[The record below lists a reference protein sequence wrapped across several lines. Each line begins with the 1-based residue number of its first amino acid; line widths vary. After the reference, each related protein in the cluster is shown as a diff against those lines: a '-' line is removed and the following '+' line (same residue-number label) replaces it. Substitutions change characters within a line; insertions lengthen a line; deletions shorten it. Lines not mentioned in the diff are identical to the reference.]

1 MLDAGE
7 YGWVADLVAIE
18 VQDRQ
23 HGSIG
28 NWVEK
33 LVGLPCG
40 RQGACFRFTVADNA
54 GDDQIGIVERGPEGM
69 TERVSQL
76 ATFVNRPW
84 RRRRNMAGDPA
95 GKRELRKQLFQPAFV
110 LADVRINLT
119 VGAFE
124 VRIAHQRRAA
134 VPGTGD

>member
-40 RQGACFRFTVADNA
+40 RQGACFCFTVADDA
-54 GDDQIGIVERGPEGM
+54 GDDQIGIVERGPESM
-69 TERVSQL
+69 AERVPQL
-76 ATFVNRPW
+76 AAFMNRSR
-84 RRRRNMAGDPA
+84 RRRRNMAGNPA
-95 GKRELRKQLFQPAFV
+95 GKRELLEQLFQPAFV
-110 LADVRINLT
+110 LADVRINLA
-119 VGAFE
+119 VSAFE
-124 VRIAHQRRAA
+124 VSIAHQRWTA
-134 VPGTGD
+134 VTGTGD

>member
-33 LVGLPCG
+33 LVGLPRGC
-40 RQGACFRFTVADNA
+40 QGACFRFTVADDA
-54 GDDQIGIVERGPEGM
+54 GHDQIGIVERGPESM
-69 TERVSQL
+69 AERVSQL
-76 ATFVNRPW
+76 ATFVNRPR
-84 RRRRNMAGDPA
+84 RRRRNVAGNPT
-95 GKRELRKQLFQPAFV
+95 GEGELL
-110 LADVRINLT
+110 
-119 VGAFE
+119 E
-124 VRIAHQRRAA
+124 
-134 VPGTGD
+134 